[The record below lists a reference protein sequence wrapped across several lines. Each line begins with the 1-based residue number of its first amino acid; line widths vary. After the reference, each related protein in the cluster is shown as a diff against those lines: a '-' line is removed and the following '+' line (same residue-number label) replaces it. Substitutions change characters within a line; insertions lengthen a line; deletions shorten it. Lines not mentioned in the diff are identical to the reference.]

1 MASDVVVAENSITDS
16 NSTRSNQP
24 HIPRRRLAPNDGRL
38 GTSGGSSSSS
48 ARTRRY
54 NVNYGMTSSL
64 SLPPS
69 TAGTTEIGIN
79 RVEHRFNAIANY
91 INQLS
96 MSHMSRHTDV
106 IYDCIIKAMQD
117 KSIAERNG
125 CSDEL
130 LLMYQHKIDDLIRE
144 KDYTNRLMDQYYQ
157 TIIQDPI
164 EATVEDDQIE
174 KSVSMQD

>member
-1 MASDVVVAENSITDS
+1 
-16 NSTRSNQP
+16 
-24 HIPRRRLAPNDGRL
+24 
-38 GTSGGSSSSS
+38 
-48 ARTRRY
+48 
-54 NVNYGMTSSL
+54 
-64 SLPPS
+64 
-69 TAGTTEIGIN
+69 
-79 RVEHRFNAIANY
+79 
-91 INQLS
+91 
-96 MSHMSRHTDV
+96 
-106 IYDCIIKAMQD
+106 MQD